1 MVIDV
6 EARMLLKR
14 LQYQAESATISK
26 DDKYLLCNMGQVRT
40 QNIVNPGNILW
51 LTDWGGGGSHGIS
64 RFGGDASGLG
74 A

>member
-6 EARMLLKR
+6 EARILLKR

-40 QNIVNPGNILW
+40 QNIVNLFNIW
-51 LTDWGGGGSHGIS
+51 WFAQGFCMEFPDVARVHH
-64 RFGGDASGLG
+64 
-74 A
+74 